1 MKLRDYQLDIILKTR
16 KSLAAV
22 RRALIQ
28 APTGAGKTA
37 LCVHMMKTAAERGKR
52 AFFLVHQ
59 NELLS
64 QTSKALWK
72 QKLEHGMIA
81 SGRRISK
88 LPVQVASVQTLV
100 NRLDKYEA
108 PDLIIIDEAHRSTA
122 ESYRKVV
129 EAYPKAVLVG
139 LSATPQR
146 TDGKPLGDMYDTIV
160 KGPSIRWLQQ
170 EGFLCDY
177 VLFAPSVGI
186 ETSDI
191 KTTAGDFNKGQLEK
205 AADKPTITGDA
216 VSHYKKLAYGK
227 RAVVMCVTVK
237 HAQHVA
243 DSYNEAGIPA
253 ASIEGSMT
261 TEQRNKVLQDF
272 ESGVIKVITNVQL
285 LVEGVDIPAIEVVQ
299 WLRPTQSLIVYMQG
313 NGRGLRPHAEKEHL
327 IILDHVGNALRHGLP
342 CETREWSLEGEQK
355 GKRKK
360 QDDEPDIN
368 VSQCGECFAVFK
380 SGVDACP
387 MCGAPVERKE
397 RKLNEVEG
405 ELEQVDM
412 EAVRA
417 ERKRARQEQG
427 QANGLRDLIAL
438 GKRRGMKNASGW
450 GLNVFMARHGKKPTP
465 KDYAEAK
472 RIEASL

>member
-16 KSLAAV
+16 KALTAV

-122 ESYRKVV
+122 DSYRKVV

-146 TDGKPLGDMYDTIV
+146 TDGKALGDMYDTIV

-186 ETSDI
+186 DVSDV

-227 RAVVMCVTVK
+227 RAVVMCVSIK

-243 DSYNEAGIPA
+243 DSYNQAGIPA

-272 ESGVIKVITNVQL
+272 ERGVIKVITNVQL

-313 NGRGLRPHAEKEHL
+313 NGRGLRPHADKKHL

-368 VSQCGECFAVFK
+368 VSQCGSCFAVFK

-387 MCGAPVERKE
+387 MCGAAVEKKE

-450 GLNVFMARHGKKPTP
+450 GLNVFMARQGKKPTP
-465 KDYAEAK
+465 RDYAEAK
-472 RIEASL
+472 RIEAAL

>member
-16 KSLAAV
+16 KALTAV

-122 ESYRKVV
+122 ASYKKVV
-129 EAYPKAVLVG
+129 DAYPKAVLVG

-146 TDGKPLGDMYDTIV
+146 TDGKALGDMYDTIV

-186 ETSDI
+186 DVSEV
-191 KTTAGDFNKGQLEK
+191 KTTAGDYNKGDLEK

-216 VSHYKKLAYGK
+216 VAHYKKLANGK
-227 RAVVMCVTVK
+227 RAVVMCVSIK

-243 DSYNEAGIPA
+243 DSYNQAGIPA

-313 NGRGLRPHAEKEHL
+313 NGRGLRPHDEKEHL

-342 CETREWSLEGEQK
+342 CETREWSLDGEQK

-360 QDDEPDIN
+360 QDDEPDVN
-368 VSQCGECFAVFK
+368 VTQCGKCYAVFK
-380 SGVDACP
+380 SGVDECP
-387 MCGAPVERKE
+387 MCGAEVERKE

-412 EAVRA
+412 EAVKA
-417 ERKRARQEQG
+417 DRKRSRMEQG

-450 GLNVFMARHGKKPTP
+450 AINVFCARSSKKPTA